1 MTRSPVSRALALL
14 VLGAVLSSGVLA
26 APTSIRPSPMSSI
39 EARTLESRPSSPSG
53 QGSLSGDQTPVTTP
67 QRHGV
72 EDGLGPHNPP
82 VIEAQTLESRP
93 SSSSGQGSL
102 LTTPQHPGVV
112 PPSPLSG
119 NSPSPR
125 NPMHSEAGPSRDAAG
140 TTAAEREATDKKLET
155 DDKELQEFLPRI
167 TQIEAESENL
177 AQVTLARCREIVK
190 YLKKMLA
197 DSNLIEMAGH
207 FDDVYEIPKDAS
219 SKAQEAHEQ
228 AEKLLAIYEPRL
240 AQLKKEE
247 KLALSK
253 KGAEPA
259 QLGNGG
265 K

>member
-14 VLGAVLSSGVLA
+14 FLGAVLSVLA

-67 QRHGV
+67 QRHGD
-72 EDGLGPHNPP
+72 EDGFVPH
-82 VIEAQTLESRP
+82 
-93 SSSSGQGSL
+93 
-102 LTTPQHPGVV
+102 
-112 PPSPLSG
+112 SPLSG
-119 NSPSPR
+119 NSPSPGS
-125 NPMHSEAGPSRDAAG
+125 PMYSEAGPSRDAAG
-140 TTAAEREATDKKLET
+140 TTATEREATDKKLET
-155 DDKELQEFLPRI
+155 DDKELQEFLPKI

-240 AQLKKEE
+240 AQLEKEE